1 MSLILINNI
10 QEKLLILALNDTLV
24 MYGITVKY

>member
-1 MSLILINNI
+1 MSLILISNI

-24 MYGITVKY
+24 MYGVTMKC